1 MIILKESFNKYDVL
15 SFILFVYIYIY
26 IYMYVYLF
34 VSSAECSIFKA
45 FIFGVQEIF

>member
-15 SFILFVYIYIY
+15 SFILFVYIY